1 MNKIGQTL
9 PIVIQVDGIIGVGK
23 TTFINEFLVP
33 LFQNK
38 GLKVQII
45 REPVD
50 EWTELLPL
58 FYSEPKRYSYLFQTM
73 AFHDRVKISKKIYNE
88 NKDVDV
94 FITERGM
101 MSDPLFMKT
110 LYDFGDVSDIE
121 MKSYKKW
128 WEMWSEL
135 VPFTPSLYIYL
146 TANMNKI
153 MSRIKERSR
162 DGESGVT
169 IEYQNVLLKHHNT
182 LFLEELNGECC
193 CIDITQDYR
202 KATKKD
208 KKLEMENAILIDM
221 NFQLESGIFE
231 PFNMDSSLVQI

>member
-1 MNKIGQTL
+1 MFFHKKTS

-33 LFQNK
+33 LFQDK
-38 GLKVQII
+38 GLKVQVI

-58 FYSEPKRYSYLFQTM
+58 FYAKPKRYSYLFQTM
-73 AFHDRVKISKKIYNE
+73 AFHDRVKISKKIYDE
-88 NKDVDV
+88 NKDRIDV

-110 LYDFGDVSDIE
+110 LYDFGNVSDIE

-128 WEMWSEL
+128 WEMWTEL
-135 VPFTPSLYIYL
+135 VPFTPTLYIYL
-146 TANMNKI
+146 TADINNI
-153 MSRIKERSR
+153 MSRIKKRSR

-169 IEYQNVLLKHHNT
+169 IEYQNVLLKHHNI
-182 LFLEELNGECC
+182 LFLEELKGECC
-193 CIDITQDYR
+193 CINITKDYR
-202 KATKKD
+202 EQTEKD
-208 KKLEMENAILIDM
+208 KKLEMEKSIFFDINNIFDAQQALIK
-221 NFQLESGIFE
+221 I
-231 PFNMDSSLVQI
+231 